1 MMIDSMD
8 HLQEEDGRLDAAA
21 PGDNVRQGGGG
32 EGAAEG
38 GGRSNAEGWAARL
51 GHGQCGADGEETG
64 VSSLYTRVDDDHE
77 HAQASKF

>member
-38 GGRSNAEGWAARL
+38 GGRHHAQGGAARL
-51 GHGQCGADGEETG
+51 GHGQRRADGEETG
-64 VSSLYTRVDDDHE
+64 VSKSSGKCR
-77 HAQASKF
+77 SG